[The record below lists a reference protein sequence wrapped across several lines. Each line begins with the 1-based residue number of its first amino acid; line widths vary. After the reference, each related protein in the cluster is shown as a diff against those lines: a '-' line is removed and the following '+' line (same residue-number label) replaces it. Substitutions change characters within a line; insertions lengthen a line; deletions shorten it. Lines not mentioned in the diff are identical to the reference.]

1 MAPLE
6 SLISHELDSAPLEL
20 KIQHWFIGAKYIKFF
35 RRWEHTTEAYKLK
48 LFLSPDKQTTFS
60 NNLKNCTLE
69 ENGKF
74 WKFTIN
80 KIKSGP
86 LELRCNNNDN
96 VFTVCDESCSYKLV
110 DIDKI
115 SLSKEFGQGKVHYLQ
130 KHTGLNNDHL
140 IKA

>member
-20 KIQHWFIGAKYIKFF
+20 KVHHWIEGTKFIKFF
-35 RRWEHTTEAYKLK
+35 RRWEHTTEAYEIE
-48 LFLSPDKQTTFS
+48 LFLSLHSQSLFYHI
-60 NNLKNCTLE
+60 LKNCTLDKKGE
-69 ENGKF
+69 F

-86 LELRCNNNDN
+86 LEFRCNDNDF

-115 SLSKEFGQGKVHYLQ
+115 S
-130 KHTGLNNDHL
+130 
-140 IKA
+140 